1 MDPRI
6 EVELARRYLVDGWQ
20 SFAKIAGD
28 SWGMTKDTRL
38 SVSPATMTGSPDAW
52 HSLPDRILTASP
64 HLQGISGHERRLDEL
79 LQTMPLLEALEII
92 DREFG

>member
-6 EVELARRYLVDGWQ
+6 EVELARQYLVRNWQ
-20 SFAKIAGD
+20 SVSNCSGWSFGKYQDYARL
-28 SWGMTKDTRL
+28 KDPMGKWQT
-38 SVSPATMTGSPDAW
+38 
-52 HSLPDRILTASP
+52 LPDRILAASP

>member
-1 MDPRI
+1 MDLRI
-6 EVELARRYLVDGWQ
+6 EVELARRFLVGNWQ
-20 SFAKIAGD
+20 SVSNYEGWSTAKQQNTESGD
-28 SWGMTKDTRL
+28 RSA
-38 SVSPATMTGSPDAW
+38 VVVW

>member
-6 EVELARRYLVDGWQ
+6 EVELARRFLVDGWM
-20 SFAKIAGD
+20 SFKKMTGD
-28 SWGMTKDTRL
+28 TWGVEQNHHDGK
-38 SVSPATMTGSPDAW
+38 SSPAVW
-52 HSLPDRILTASP
+52 HSLPDRILAAAP